1 MVTLMGAFTPTRPS
15 GAGIRAA
22 AAAVAML
29 VAGGLVSG
37 RQDPPDP
44 DALVARVAAY
54 VADYQ
59 LRLSS
64 VVAEER
70 YEQRLRVLGG
80 PAAGVLGNINGARG
94 STSAERRRL
103 LVSDYL
109 LVWVP
114 SLDAWM
120 PFRDVIELNGKQVRD
135 RDQRLARLFLDRSA
149 DAMDQAS
156 RIAEES
162 ARFNLGNVQRNVNV
176 PTLALVFLTDR
187 HRHRLTFTVEG
198 EEKIEGV
205 RTTRLAYEETI
216 RPTLIHG
223 ADDADM
229 VADGAF
235 WVEPETG
242 RVVQTRMHIRGV
254 TLESDIVVT
263 YRPDKRMDLWVPGR
277 MRESYKSDTE
287 RFEGTASYRN
297 FRQFQVQ
304 TDQIIKK

>member
-1 MVTLMGAFTPTRPS
+1 MGARTSARLS
-15 GAGIRAA
+15 DAAARVAA
-22 AAAVAML
+22 AAAAIVA
-29 VAGGLVSG
+29 AGVVLSGLQS
-37 RQDPPDP
+37 PPDP
-44 DALVARVAAY
+44 DALVARAAAY

-59 LRLSS
+59 ARLSS

-70 YEQRLRVLGG
+70 YEQRLRVLTG
-80 PAAGVLGNINGARG
+80 PAAGVLGPTRG
-94 STSAERRRL
+94 STSAERRRT

-120 PFRDVIELNGKQVRD
+120 PFRDVIELNGKPVRD
-135 RDQRLARLFLDRSA
+135 RDQRLARLFLELPS
-149 DAMDQAS
+149 DAMDQAGL
-156 RIAEES
+156 IAEES

-187 HRHRLTFTVEG
+187 HRHRLTFQLDG
-198 EEKIEGV
+198 EEKIDGV
-205 RTTRLAYEETI
+205 RTTRLGYKETV

-235 WVEPETG
+235 WVEPDTG
-242 RVVQTRMHIRGV
+242 RLVQTRLHIRGV
-254 TLESDIVVT
+254 TLESEIVVT

-277 MRESYKSDTE
+277 MKESYKSETE
-287 RFEGTASYRN
+287 RFEGTATYSN
-297 FRQFQVQ
+297 FRRFQVQ

>member
-1 MVTLMGAFTPTRPS
+1 MGAVTPARPS
-15 GAGIRAA
+15 AGVAARAVAA
-22 AAAVAML
+22 AMAV
-29 VAGGLVSG
+29 VCGTVVWGFQS
-37 RQDPPDP
+37 PPDP
-44 DALVARVAAY
+44 EALVARAAAY

-59 LRLSS
+59 ARLSS
-64 VVAEER
+64 VVAQER
-70 YEQRLRVLGG
+70 YEQRLRVIGG

-103 LVSDYL
+103 LLSDYL

-135 RDQRLARLFLDRSA
+135 RDQRLARLFLEQPA

-187 HRHRLTFTVEG
+187 HRHRLTFQLEDQ
-198 EEKIEGV
+198 EKVEGV
-205 RTTRLAYEETI
+205 RVTRLAYEETI

-242 RVVQTRMHIRGV
+242 RIVQTRMHIRGV
-254 TLESDIVVT
+254 TLESEIVVT
-263 YRPDKRMDLWVPGR
+263 YRPDERMDLWVPGR
-277 MRESYKSDTE
+277 MRESYKNETE
-287 RFEGTASYRN
+287 RFEGTATYSN
-297 FRQFQVQ
+297 FRRFQVQ
-304 TDQIIKK
+304 TGQVIKK

>member
-1 MVTLMGAFTPTRPS
+1 MGARTPPRPS
-15 GAGIRAA
+15 GAAAIRAA
-22 AAAVAML
+22 AAAVAL
-29 VAGGLVSG
+29 LFAVGPVSG
-37 RQDPPDP
+37 RQDPPGP
-44 DALVARVAAY
+44 DALVARAAAY

-59 LRLSS
+59 VRLSS

-70 YEQRLRVLGG
+70 YQQRLRVLTG
-80 PAAGVLGNINGARG
+80 PAAGVLGPTRG
-94 STSAERRRL
+94 STSAERRRNL
-103 LVSDYL
+103 LSDYL

-135 RDQRLARLFLDRSA
+135 RDQRLARLFLERSA

-187 HRHRLTFTVEG
+187 HRHRLTFELDG

-205 RTTRLAYEETI
+205 RTVRLAYEETV

-235 WVEPETG
+235 WVEPDTG

-254 TLESDIVVT
+254 TLESEIVVT
-263 YRPDKRMDLWVPGR
+263 YRPDKRMELWVPGR
-277 MRESYKSDTE
+277 MRESYKSETE
-287 RFEGTASYRN
+287 RFEGTATYSN
-297 FRQFQVQ
+297 FRRFQVQ
-304 TDQIIKK
+304 TEQIIKK

>member
-1 MVTLMGAFTPTRPS
+1 MGARMPARLSDAASTRV
-15 GAGIRAA
+15 AA
-22 AAAVAML
+22 AAATIVA
-29 VAGGLVSG
+29 AGAVVWGV
-37 RQDPPDP
+37 QAPPDP
-44 DALVARVAAY
+44 AALVARAAAY
-54 VADYQ
+54 VAEYQ
-59 LRLSS
+59 TDLSS

-70 YEQRLRVLGG
+70 YEQRLRVIGG
-80 PAAGVLGNINGARG
+80 PAAGVLGNISGARG
-94 STSAERRRL
+94 STSTERRRNL
-103 LVSDYL
+103 LSDYL

-135 RDQRLARLFLDRSA
+135 RDQRLARLFLERSA

-187 HRHRLTFTVEG
+187 HRHRLSFQLEG

-205 RTTRLAYEETI
+205 RTTRLAFEETI

-242 RVVQTRMHIRGV
+242 RIVQTRLHIRGV
-254 TLESDIVVT
+254 TLESEIVVT
-263 YRPDKRMDLWVPGR
+263 YRPDKRMELWVPGR
-277 MRESYKSDTE
+277 MRESYKSETE
-287 RFEGTASYRN
+287 RFEGTATYSN
-297 FRQFQVQ
+297 FRRFQVE
-304 TDQIIKK
+304 TGQIIK